1 MNQTKTIDQIDDQA
15 ALRLMLDIQLRAV
28 SAVGD
33 ALGSIGMAA
42 QALAEALSNGHRL
55 IYVGAG
61 SSGLIA
67 IQDGAEL
74 PGTFGIDPKR
84 IVFLTA
90 GGIDA
95 VHNLIGGVE
104 DDTETAQYEI
114 QALGPLVGD
123 IVIALSASGST
134 PYTVAAAKAA
144 KASGALIIGIA
155 NNAPSPLL
163 ELADIAIAVLSGP
176 EAVEGSTRMAAGTA
190 QKCVLGLL
198 STLANTRL
206 GHVYQGLMVNV
217 RADNA
222 KLQRR
227 AEAIVA
233 RIAGVDHT
241 QARQA
246 LAACEQD
253 VKAAILL
260 ASGAASVDVAHSL
273 IALEKGQLKNAIRR
287 LKSSAKL

>member
-1 MNQTKTIDQIDDQA
+1 MNEPKTIDQIDDQA

-33 ALGSIGMAA
+33 ALGSIAKAA
-42 QALAEALSNGHRL
+42 QALARALSNGHRL

-74 PGTFGIDPKR
+74 PGTFGIDPQR

-104 DDTETAQYEI
+104 DDAETAKREI
-114 QALGPLVGD
+114 EALGPLAGD

-144 KASGALIIGIA
+144 KASGAVIIGIA
-155 NNAPSPLL
+155 NKAPSPLL
-163 ELADIAIAVLSGP
+163 EMADIAIAALSGP

-222 KLQRR
+222 KLQLR

-233 RIAGVDHT
+233 RVAGVNPID
-241 QARQA
+241 AKPS

-260 ASGAASVDVAHSL
+260 ASGAASVDAARSL
-273 IALEKGQLKNAIRR
+273 IALEKGQLKNALQR
-287 LKSSAKL
+287 LKS

>member
-1 MNQTKTIDQIDDQA
+1 
-15 ALRLMLDIQLRAV
+15 
-28 SAVGD
+28 
-33 ALGSIGMAA
+33 
-42 QALAEALSNGHRL
+42 
-55 IYVGAG
+55 
-61 SSGLIA
+61 
-67 IQDGAEL
+67 
-74 PGTFGIDPKR
+74 
-84 IVFLTA
+84 LTA

-104 DDTETAQYEI
+104 DDAETAKREI
-114 QALGPLVGD
+114 EALGPLAGD

-144 KASGALIIGIA
+144 KASGAVIIGIA
-155 NNAPSPLL
+155 NKAPSPLL
-163 ELADIAIAVLSGP
+163 EMADIAIAALSGP

-222 KLQRR
+222 KLQLR

-233 RIAGVDHT
+233 RVAGVNPID
-241 QARQA
+241 AKPS

-260 ASGAASVDVAHSL
+260 ASGAASVDAARSL
-273 IALEKGQLKNAIRR
+273 IALEKGQLKNALQR
-287 LKSSAKL
+287 LKSAAKL

>member
-1 MNQTKTIDQIDDQA
+1 MNEPKTIDQIDDQA

-33 ALGSIGMAA
+33 ALGSIAKAA
-42 QALAEALSNGHRL
+42 QALARALSNGHRL

-74 PGTFGIDPKR
+74 PGTFGIDPQR

-104 DDTETAQYEI
+104 DDTETAKREI
-114 QALGPLVGD
+114 EALGPLAGD

-144 KASGALIIGIA
+144 KASGAVIIGIA
-155 NNAPSPLL
+155 NKAPSPLL
-163 ELADIAIAVLSGP
+163 EMADIAIAALSGP

-222 KLQRR
+222 KLKLR

-233 RIAGVDHT
+233 RVAGVNPID
-241 QARQA
+241 AKPS

-260 ASGAASVDVAHSL
+260 ASGAASVDAARSL
-273 IALEKGQLKNAIRR
+273 IALEKGQLKNALQR
-287 LKSSAKL
+287 LKS